1 MNLIMVTEG
10 NKCTMSDAKSS
21 DEVLTFNVTDKR
33 TTEQKSNISCQK
45 VFKIRYN
52 GRQNYENI

>member
-21 DEVLTFNVTDKR
+21 DEVLTFNVTDKYFF
-33 TTEQKSNISCQK
+33 
-45 VFKIRYN
+45 VFILKRATQWIALALRRSTLLL
-52 GRQNYENI
+52 GSL

>member
-1 MNLIMVTEG
+1 
-10 NKCTMSDAKSS
+10 MSDAKSF

-33 TTEQKSNISCQK
+33 TTEQKNNISCQK

>member
-1 MNLIMVTEG
+1 
-10 NKCTMSDAKSS
+10 MSDAKSS